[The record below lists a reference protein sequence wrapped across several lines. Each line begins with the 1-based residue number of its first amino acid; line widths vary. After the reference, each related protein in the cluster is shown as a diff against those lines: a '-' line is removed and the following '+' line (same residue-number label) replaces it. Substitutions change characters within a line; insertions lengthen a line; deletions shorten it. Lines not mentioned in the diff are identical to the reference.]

1 MEGGDIKNESETP
14 RTRILHAAAAIA
26 SEYGYIGTTISKIKK
41 QTGQP
46 SSSIYW
52 YFGDKDRLMAEVID
66 HSYAEW
72 TALVPQNDAMP
83 TPPTPLDEALRT
95 LLRAITLAHQEAPD
109 FLRIGHMLLLEGR
122 DVESVARQRYI
133 AIRATMVTKTATWLE
148 QFLPAAAPE
157 TLAVDFARLI
167 VAAQDGLFLAQ
178 QRGETWD
185 SERIIDVIVATVET
199 ALSNLPSA

>member
-1 MEGGDIKNESETP
+1 MNEPETP
-14 RTRILHAAAAIA
+14 RTRILHAAATIA
-26 SEYGYIGTTISKIKK
+26 SESGYIGTTISKIRK
-41 QTGQP
+41 QTGLP

-72 TALVPQNDAMP
+72 AALLPQDDALP
-83 TPPTPLDEALRT
+83 TPPTPLDEVLRT
-95 LLRAITLAHQEAPD
+95 LLRATTLAHQETPD

-133 AIRATMVTKTATWLE
+133 AIRATMVTRTAAWLE
-148 QFLPAAAPE
+148 RFLPSTAPE
-157 TLAVDFARLI
+157 TLPHDLARLI
-167 VAAQDGLFLAQ
+167 VASQDGLFLAR

-185 SERIIDVIVATVET
+185 SERIIDVIVATAEAAVT
-199 ALSNLPSA
+199 DLPAA

>member
-1 MEGGDIKNESETP
+1 MEGGNINDSETP
-14 RTRILHAAAAIA
+14 KTRILHAAAAIA
-26 SEYGYIGTTISKIKK
+26 SEYGYIGTTISKIRK

-72 TALVPQNDAMP
+72 AALVPQDDALP

-95 LLRAITLAHQEAPD
+95 LLRAIIRAHQETPD

-122 DVESVARQRYI
+122 DVESVARQRYT
-133 AIRATMVTKTATWLE
+133 AIRATMVTKTAAWLE
-148 QFLPAAAPE
+148 RFLSDSAPE
-157 TLAVDFARLI
+157 ALALDLARLI
-167 VAAQDGLFLAQ
+167 VAAQDGMFLAQ

-199 ALSNLPSA
+199 AVIDLPSA